1 MPNRKVMETVAE
13 RRRRMRPQAE
23 RVYQKYGA
31 RMHELIRR
39 LAGLTQQE
47 HDRAFDRLARMGEF
61 AAPALIEALA
71 DPALDPVAADEI
83 VSLLG
88 NTGDE
93 RAREPV
99 WQYLQACRDDPE
111 RVSTA
116 TLSLAGL
123 GDERALPYL
132 REGLNSDDEE
142 IVSNAVAALIMAGE
156 MADIQRLREVHR
168 RHRANREIRSGIASV
183 VLTILGETDRR
194 TFSRTLDE
202 IRTSFADR
210 ALWADI
216 WTILDSE
223 FGGKRHTVH

>member
-1 MPNRKVMETVAE
+1 MEAASE
-13 RRRRMRPQAE
+13 RRRKMRSQAE

-31 RMHELIRR
+31 RVHELICQ
-39 LAGLTQQE
+39 LTGPTQQD

-71 DPALDPVAADEI
+71 DPALEPFVADEVI
-83 VSLLG
+83 SLLG

-93 RAREPV
+93 HAREPV
-99 WQYLQACRDDPE
+99 WQFLQAHRDDPE
-111 RVSTA
+111 RASTA
-116 TLSLAGL
+116 ALSLAGL

-132 REGLNSDDEE
+132 REELNSDDEE
-142 IVSNAVAALIMAGE
+142 IISNAVVGLIMTGE
-156 MADIQRLREVHR
+156 LADISCLREVHR
-168 RHRANREIRSGIASV
+168 RHRANREIRSGIANV
-183 VLTILGETDRR
+183 VLTILGETDRH
-194 TFSRTLDE
+194 TFNRALDE